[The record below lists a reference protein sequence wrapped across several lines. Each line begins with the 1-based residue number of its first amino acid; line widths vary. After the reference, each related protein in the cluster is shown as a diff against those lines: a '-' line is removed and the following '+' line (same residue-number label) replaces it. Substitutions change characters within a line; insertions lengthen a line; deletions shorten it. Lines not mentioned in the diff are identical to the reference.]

1 MSEGERRR
9 ALGQRIG
16 SAYASTAGVNAVII
30 GGSVSRGHADRWS
43 DVEIGVFWSEIPPAS
58 IRASL
63 AESAL
68 LRNWHAFDGA
78 TSIGA
83 VEEDADAHADSIK
96 VDLVH
101 MDTITVERALHDVM
115 KRADPS
121 LDKQVLIAALRDGIP
136 IHGKGLLK
144 RWQALTDSY
153 PEDLRLAMVSSNLVF
168 GPHPWLE
175 MLADRQDLLALHEVL
190 CHIERAILG
199 ILLGVNAIYAP
210 SASPKWTRKLIERLD
225 IAPHDLARRL
235 DRILTTD
242 AGAAVQDAGHVI
254 DETLTLVE
262 RHLPDVDTQRVR
274 TRIAQT
280 PRPLHEGS

>member
-16 SAYASTAGVNAVII
+16 SAYASTAGVNAVIV

-43 DVEIGVFWSEIPPAS
+43 DVELGVFWSEIPPAS
-58 IRASL
+58 FRASL
-63 AESAL
+63 AASAR
-68 LRNWHAFDGA
+68 LRNWRAFEGT

-83 VEEDADAHADSIK
+83 IEEDADADSIT

-101 MDTITVERALHDVM
+101 MDAVTVERVLHDVM
-115 KRADPS
+115 KRADPA

-136 IHGKGLLK
+136 VHGKGLLN
-144 RWQALTDSY
+144 RWRALTDSY
-153 PEDLRLAMVSSNLVF
+153 PEDVRLAMVTSNLVF
-168 GPHPWLE
+168 GPHTWLE

-190 CHIERAILG
+190 CRIERAILG
-199 ILLGVNAIYAP
+199 ILLGVNAVYAP
-210 SASPKWTRKLIERLD
+210 SAGPKWTRKLIERLA
-225 IAPHDLARRL
+225 IALQDLARRM
-235 DRILTTD
+235 DRILTAD
-242 AGAAVQDAGHVI
+242 AIDAVQNAGHLI

-262 RHLPDVDTQRVR
+262 RHLPDVDTERVR
-274 TRIAQT
+274 SRIVRH